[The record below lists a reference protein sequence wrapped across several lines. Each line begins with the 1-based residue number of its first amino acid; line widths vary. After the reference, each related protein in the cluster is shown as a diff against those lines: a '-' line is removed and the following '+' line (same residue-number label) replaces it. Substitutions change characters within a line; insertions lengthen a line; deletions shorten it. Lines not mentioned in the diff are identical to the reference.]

1 MTRTRGE
8 IHALGLV
15 LALWLGGCASA
26 PPPVGLLDDAAGAV
40 AAARAAHADEY
51 AAVELGQAEERLADA
66 RLAMDDR
73 NYGEARDLAE
83 QAQLHAE
90 VAAARSRALQGREQ
104 VKAASDE
111 NARLRRQLLG
121 GDR

>member
-15 LALWLGGCASA
+15 LGLLLGGCASA
-26 PPPVGLLDDAAGAV
+26 PPPVDLLDDAGQAV
-40 AAARAAHADEY
+40 ASARAVQADEY

-66 RLAMDDR
+66 RLAMDERD
-73 NYGEARDLAE
+73 YAQARDLAE
-83 QAQLHAE
+83 QAELHAE
-90 VAAARSRALQGREQ
+90 LAAARSRAAAGRAQ

>member
-1 MTRTRGE
+1 MTRTHGE

-15 LALWLGGCASA
+15 LALGLGGCASA
-26 PPPVGLLDDAAGAV
+26 PPPVGLLDDAGRAV
-40 AAARAAHADEY
+40 AAARAAQADEY

-66 RLAMDDR
+66 RLAMDERD
-73 NYGEARDLAE
+73 YADARDLAE
-83 QAQLHAE
+83 QAELHAE
-90 VAAARSRALQGREQ
+90 LAGARSRAAAGRAQ

-121 GDR
+121 ADR

>member
-8 IHALGLV
+8 NHALALV
-15 LALWLGGCASA
+15 LGLTLAGCASA
-26 PPPVGLLDDAAGAV
+26 PPPVGLLDAAGQAV
-40 AAARAAHADEY
+40 AAARSAQADEY

-66 RLAMDDR
+66 RLAMD
-73 NYGEARDLAE
+73 ERDYAQTRELAE
-83 QAQLHAE
+83 QAELHADL
-90 VAAARSRALQGREQ
+90 AAARSRAAAGRAQ

-121 GDR
+121 DDR